1 MLCGLPLCRVPPCKC
16 PEAISPDIS
25 LHFTLITQYV
35 AVNAAPQTKT
45 GTPPL
50 RAVSYFEGTMDLTS
64 LLFICIGI
72 IAGCGGAFALL
83 RIISTKRV
91 NDAQDLAL
99 RIVEEARKE
108 ASAQKKELIL
118 QGKDEVLEYKRTTEL
133 ELKDLEKELK
143 AREKKL
149 EEQGDRLDEKL
160 GSVRQKELDFL
171 TQEKEFAHK
180 EKELEEAEYLLNQR
194 MNEHEARLEEVSGLT
209 AEQAKARLFE
219 EVEARTRHEAAR
231 MMRVI
236 ETEAKETA
244 DRKAKEILATAIQ
257 RYAGDYVAEQTVT
270 TVSLPSEDMKGRI
283 IGREGRNIRAIEAA
297 TGVDLI
303 IDDTPETVILSA
315 YSPLRRQVA
324 KMAIERLIQDGRI
337 HPARIEDIVK
347 KVEQELDVH
356 VREVGEQ
363 ATFDSGV
370 HGIHPDIVR
379 LLGQLKFRTSFSQNV
394 LQHSLEVSSLCG
406 IMAAELNLDVKRAKR
421 AGLLHDLGKAIDHEI
436 EGSHATIGAD
446 VAKKYGEHA
455 SIIHAIAAHHEDT
468 PPKTALAVLVQA
480 ADSLSGA
487 RPGARKELLEN
498 YVKRL
503 EDLENIATAFTGVA
517 KAYAIQAGREIRVM
531 VDADNVND
539 DMTYLLC
546 KDISERIE
554 RNLTYPGQ
562 IRVTVIRERRAVG
575 FAK

>member
-1 MLCGLPLCRVPPCKC
+1 MLCGLPLCRVPPYKR